1 MDNPF
6 ELNAV
11 FRLTR
16 IGCTIDPTTR
26 RINAEAFHDM
36 PWNVSFIVTALM
48 GTDLHNDVEVTFVAQ
63 KGPGDRHDDIADIC
77 LATVMRYYRR
87 DWIRRVDVR
96 RPEDTFPI
104 HSVWRITPEGAATD
118 AATGLPRNIPV
129 RRFTANPD
137 FNWIVTGIFLDAQ
150 RHSRQTI
157 ALEHVLYS
165 ENDAFMQSRYDI
177 GMLFQWLAQDPPWIE
192 RVDVAHIDVD
202 P

>member
-16 IGCTIDPTTR
+16 TGCTINPATR
-26 RINAEAFHDM
+26 RINAEAFHGM
-36 PWNVSFIVTALM
+36 PWNVSFIVTAFE
-48 GTDLHNDVEVTFVAQ
+48 GSDHHNDVEVRFVAQ
-63 KGPGDRHDDIADIC
+63 KPPGAMHDDICDIC
-77 LATVMRYYRR
+77 LVTVMRYYRR

-104 HSVWRITPEGAATD
+104 HSVWRITSEGAATH

-129 RRFTANPD
+129 SRFTRNPD

-177 GMLFQWLAQDPPWIE
+177 GMLFQWLALEWIE
-192 RVDVAHIDVD
+192 RVDLAHIED
-202 P
+202 